1 MADISEPVGE
11 VLRGLLI
18 DPLPHSWTA
27 LDAVC
32 MVKCLNEDG
41 RPMWSYRA
49 TDGINDEELL
59 GALVMAI
66 ELLKSDM
73 LRSWEDEPDT

>member
-1 MADISEPVGE
+1 MVEPPEPVGE
-11 VLRGLLI
+11 VLRGLAI
-18 DPLPHSWTA
+18 GPLPESWTA

-32 MVKCLNEDG
+32 MVKCLNPDG
-41 RPMWSYRA
+41 HPMWSYRA

-73 LRSWEDEPDT
+73 LSNWEDEPDA

>member
-1 MADISEPVGE
+1 MAESSIPIGD
-11 VLRGLLI
+11 VLRGLAI
-18 DPLPHSWTA
+18 DPVPESWTP

-41 RPMWSYRA
+41 RPMWAYRA
-49 TDGINDEELL
+49 TGGINDEELL

-73 LRSWEDEPDT
+73 LSTWEDEPDP

>member
-1 MADISEPVGE
+1 
-11 VLRGLLI
+11 
-18 DPLPHSWTA
+18 
-27 LDAVC
+27 

-49 TDGINDEELL
+49 TGGINDEELL
-59 GALVMAI
+59 GALVMAM

-73 LRSWEDEPDT
+73 LSTWEDEPDT